1 MTASFV
7 PHHINGREKSVQK
20 SHKNGN
26 RRLVTRVAVIAG
38 TAGAVLAFAA
48 PMASAQDPVDNS
60 VPGAAVCPATAESCV
75 SVVVQSG
82 TFDNNGFNL
91 PIGKGDMIIAAEAG
105 SGEGESTVLLPRDDG
120 HNGVYSKPLTVP
132 GGVLGIDLPFGNLF
146 GLAAVTAE
154 VEATAAPTLNG
165 IITDMDLSIP
175 VRMKINNA
183 FLGDNCYLGSAA
195 APVNL
200 RLAPDP
206 SVVPTYTVLPSTA
219 LKVSPV
225 GNEATGFALPAASGC
240 GPFGVLSPTAM
251 ASTSMPV
258 WVLTKMT
265 VFPSTPDTRIL
276 WPYGRSSTTGPLT
289 IPDTVTRRPS
299 LPSPIALRGSRAGLI
314 WVVVPIT
321 STVVGRTTS
330 RPSWSARTPVT

>member
-26 RRLVTRVAVIAG
+26 RRLGTRVAVIAG

-60 VPGAAVCPATAESCV
+60 IPGAAVCPATAESCV

-120 HNGVYSKPLTVP
+120 HHGVYSKPLTVP

-183 FLGDNCYLGSAA
+183 FLGDNCYLGD
-195 APVNL
+195 
-200 RLAPDP
+200 RK
-206 SVVPTYTVLPSTA
+206 SVV
-219 LKVSPV
+219 
-225 GNEATGFALPAASGC
+225 
-240 GPFGVLSPTAM
+240 
-251 ASTSMPV
+251 
-258 WVLTKMT
+258 
-265 VFPSTPDTRIL
+265 
-276 WPYGRSSTTGPLT
+276 
-289 IPDTVTRRPS
+289 
-299 LPSPIALRGSRAGLI
+299 
-314 WVVVPIT
+314 
-321 STVVGRTTS
+321 
-330 RPSWSARTPVT
+330 

>member
-1 MTASFV
+1 M
-7 PHHINGREKSVQK
+7 QK

-26 RRLVTRVAVIAG
+26 RRLGTRVAVIAG

-105 SGEGESTVLLPRDDG
+105 SGEGETTVLLPRDDG

-240 GPFGVLSPTAM
+240 GPFGVLNPIVNWRAKVPATSGTSLSTISDATCTRAASPVAIL
-251 ASTSMPV
+251 STIWAAEQDLAVPV
-258 WVLTKMT
+258 ARAVRPEAP
-265 VFPSTPDTRIL
+265 V
-276 WPYGRSSTTGPLT
+276 
-289 IPDTVTRRPS
+289 RRVS
-299 LPSPIALRGSRAGLI
+299 EA
-314 WVVVPIT
+314 
-321 STVVGRTTS
+321 
-330 RPSWSARTPVT
+330 